1 MDYIK
6 ILKNS
11 ALFYGLSEEE
21 INKALKYS
29 KMGIC
34 VYKKGTYVFNSGD
47 VIKNIGL
54 VVEGTVMVEK
64 EDYYGNRSI
73 IAVVREG
80 DIFGEV
86 YACIKNGQSDVSVS
100 TIKDSKILMVNVEFI
115 LSGERDV
122 DGLSGV
128 IERNLVS
135 ILAQKAYILTKKI
148 SHITKRTTRE
158 KLMSY
163 LSETARDSGS
173 GKFKIPFNR
182 QELADY
188 LCVDRSAMSNELS
201 KMRKEGIIEYNKNY
215 FEITDNYRNKE
226 I

>member
-34 VYKKGTYVFNSGD
+34 GYKKGTYVFNSGD

-135 ILAQKAYILTKKI
+135 ILAQKAYILNKKI

-163 LSETARDSGS
+163 LSESARDTGS

-215 FEITDNYRNKE
+215 FETTDNYRNKE

>member
-34 VYKKGTYVFNSGD
+34 GYKKGTYVFNSGD
-47 VIKNIGL
+47 VIKNIG
-54 VVEGTVMVEK
+54 
-64 EDYYGNRSI
+64 GNRSI

-135 ILAQKAYILTKKI
+135 ILAQKAYILNKKI

>member
-21 INKALKYS
+21 ITKALKYS

-34 VYKKGTYVFNSGD
+34 GYKKGTYVFNSGD

-135 ILAQKAYILTKKI
+135 ILAQKAYILNKKI

-163 LSETARDSGS
+163 LSVTARDSGS

>member
-1 MDYIK
+1 
-6 ILKNS
+6 
-11 ALFYGLSEEE
+11 
-21 INKALKYS
+21 
-29 KMGIC
+29 MGIC
-34 VYKKGTYVFNSGD
+34 GYKKGTYVFNSGD

-135 ILAQKAYILTKKI
+135 ILAQKAYILNKKI

>member
-34 VYKKGTYVFNSGD
+34 GYKKGTYVFNSGD

-135 ILAQKAYILTKKI
+135 ILAQKAYILNKKI

-226 I
+226 S

>member
-34 VYKKGTYVFNSGD
+34 GYKKGTYVFNSGD

-64 EDYYGNRSI
+64 EDYCGNRSI

-135 ILAQKAYILTKKI
+135 ILAQKAYILNKKI

>member
-1 MDYIK
+1 
-6 ILKNS
+6 
-11 ALFYGLSEEE
+11 
-21 INKALKYS
+21 
-29 KMGIC
+29 
-34 VYKKGTYVFNSGD
+34 
-47 VIKNIGL
+47 
-54 VVEGTVMVEK
+54 MVEK

-135 ILAQKAYILTKKI
+135 ILAQKAYILNKKI

>member
-34 VYKKGTYVFNSGD
+34 GYKKGTYVFNSGD

-100 TIKDSKILMVNVEFI
+100 TVKDSKILMVNVEFI

-135 ILAQKAYILTKKI
+135 ILAQKAYILNKKI

>member
-34 VYKKGTYVFNSGD
+34 GYKKGTYVFNSGD

-135 ILAQKAYILTKKI
+135 ILAQKAYILNKKI

>member
-34 VYKKGTYVFNSGD
+34 GYKKGTYVFNSGD

-54 VVEGTVMVEK
+54 VVEGAVMVEK

-135 ILAQKAYILTKKI
+135 ILAQKAYILNKKI

>member
-11 ALFYGLSEEE
+11 ALFYGLSEKE

-34 VYKKGTYVFNSGD
+34 GYKKGTYVFNSGD

-54 VVEGTVMVEK
+54 VVEGTVRVEK

-86 YACIKNGQSDVSVS
+86 YACIKSGQSDVSVS
-100 TIKDSKILMVNVEFI
+100 AVKDSKILMVNVEFI

-135 ILAQKAYILTKKI
+135 ILAQKAYILNKKI

-215 FEITDNYRNKE
+215 FEITDKYRNE
-226 I
+226 RI

>member
-34 VYKKGTYVFNSGD
+34 GYKKGTYVFNSGD

-100 TIKDSKILMVNVEFI
+100 TVKDSKILMVNVEFI

-135 ILAQKAYILTKKI
+135 ILAQKA
-148 SHITKRTTRE
+148 
-158 KLMSY
+158 
-163 LSETARDSGS
+163 
-173 GKFKIPFNR
+173 
-182 QELADY
+182 
-188 LCVDRSAMSNELS
+188 
-201 KMRKEGIIEYNKNY
+201 
-215 FEITDNYRNKE
+215 
-226 I
+226 